1 LSYITII
8 WSVVASCALL
18 LALIYG
24 MMWVM
29 DRQARASLA
38 FACMALAIIGSVVV
52 EIGMMH
58 ARTPEAWG
66 EWVRWSQVP
75 IFVRVVA
82 TVTFIRLYF
91 GVGRNW
97 LMGLIIALRLAILLV
112 GFAVDPNFIFER
124 IDSIEQI
131 VFLGETVTVLG
142 DAVPADWQWVAT
154 FTSLLFLVFVIDASV
169 QLWRTGSSDA
179 RRKAIVIGGATFIS
193 AAVGTVYTQL
203 MIWQEIQAPVMLSPP
218 YLIMLGAMTFEL
230 SRDTLRASRLTRELR
245 DSEARL
251 DMAASAAGLGLWA
264 WDSRRRRFWMT
275 SPALGMF
282 GFKTNGW
289 VEVENVRSRI
299 HPDDVERV
307 EKVWRE
313 GAASCDEVE
322 VQFRVM
328 PPDGSTRWIAA
339 RGRAEIDSPSGV
351 MSFQGVLRDVTEQ
364 LSSREEIEELR
375 RELAHAGR
383 VSVLGTLSS
392 SLVHEL
398 SQPLGAILLN
408 TEAGELL
415 LQRPDPDLE
424 EIRQILADIRRDDSR
439 AAEVIDSLRR
449 LLKRR
454 QLEFA
459 PVSVEA
465 LVQDVAVLMKSDA
478 IARNVTLECR
488 FEAALPQVRGD
499 RVHLSQVLINMVMN
513 GMDAVADMPSSMR
526 QVTMQ
531 ARANGGDQVELA
543 VIDSGTGVPDPIM
556 PRIFEP
562 FFTTKA
568 AGMGMGLSV
577 SRTIVDAHGGK
588 LWAENRAEG
597 GATFRVTLPAMA

>member
-1 LSYITII
+1 MP
-8 WSVVASCALL
+8 A
-18 LALIYG
+18 
-24 MMWVM
+24 
-29 DRQARASLA
+29 
-38 FACMALAIIGSVVV
+38 
-52 EIGMMH
+52 
-58 ARTPEAWG
+58 
-66 EWVRWSQVP
+66 
-75 IFVRVVA
+75 
-82 TVTFIRLYF
+82 
-91 GVGRNW
+91 
-97 LMGLIIALRLAILLV
+97 
-112 GFAVDPNFIFER
+112 GFPADPNFIFKR

-131 VFLGETVTVLG
+131 TFLGETVTVLA

-154 FTSLLFLVFVIDASV
+154 FTSLLFLVFVIDASA

-179 RRKAIVIGGATFIS
+179 RRKAVVIGGATFIS
-193 AAVGTVYTQL
+193 AAIGTVYTQL
-203 MIWQEIQAPVMLSPP
+203 MIWEEIQAPVMLSPP

-289 VEVENVRSRI
+289 VEVEDVRSRI
-299 HPDDVERV
+299 HPDDVGRV

-328 PPDGSTRWIAA
+328 PPDGSTHWIAA
-339 RGRAEIDSPSGV
+339 RGRAEIDWPSGV

-364 LSSREEIEELR
+364 LRAREEIDELR

-415 LQRPDPDLE
+415 LQRPDPDLH

-459 PVSVEA
+459 PVSVAA
-465 LVQDVAVLMKSDA
+465 LVNDVAALMKSDA

-488 FEAALPQVRGD
+488 SEAALQVRGD
-499 RVHLSQVLINMVMN
+499 RVHLSQVLINMIMN
-513 GMDAVADMPSSMR
+513 GMDAVAEMPSSMR
-526 QVTMQ
+526 QVSVQ
-531 ARANGGDQVELA
+531 ARARGGGQVELA

-597 GATFRVTLPAMA
+597 GAAFRVTLPAIA

>member
-1 LSYITII
+1 
-8 WSVVASCALL
+8 
-18 LALIYG
+18 
-24 MMWVM
+24 
-29 DRQARASLA
+29 
-38 FACMALAIIGSVVV
+38 
-52 EIGMMH
+52 
-58 ARTPEAWG
+58 
-66 EWVRWSQVP
+66 
-75 IFVRVVA
+75 
-82 TVTFIRLYF
+82 
-91 GVGRNW
+91 
-97 LMGLIIALRLAILLV
+97 
-112 GFAVDPNFIFER
+112 
-124 IDSIEQI
+124 
-131 VFLGETVTVLG
+131 
-142 DAVPADWQWVAT
+142 
-154 FTSLLFLVFVIDASV
+154 
-169 QLWRTGSSDA
+169 
-179 RRKAIVIGGATFIS
+179 
-193 AAVGTVYTQL
+193 
-203 MIWQEIQAPVMLSPP
+203 
-218 YLIMLGAMTFEL
+218 
-230 SRDTLRASRLTRELR
+230 
-245 DSEARL
+245 
-251 DMAASAAGLGLWA
+251 
-264 WDSRRRRFWMT
+264 
-275 SPALGMF
+275 
-282 GFKTNGW
+282 
-289 VEVENVRSRI
+289 
-299 HPDDVERV
+299 
-307 EKVWRE
+307 
-313 GAASCDEVE
+313 
-322 VQFRVM
+322 
-328 PPDGSTRWIAA
+328 
-339 RGRAEIDSPSGV
+339 
-351 MSFQGVLRDVTEQ
+351 VLRDVTEQ
-364 LSSREEIEELR
+364 LRSREEIEELR

-408 TEAGELL
+408 AEAGELL

-439 AAEVIDSLRR
+439 AAEVIESLRR

-459 PVSVEA
+459 PVSVEG

-488 FEAALPQVRGD
+488 FEAALPQVCGD

-597 GATFRVTLPAMA
+597 GATFRVTLPVMA

>member
-1 LSYITII
+1 MSYITII
-8 WSVVASCALL
+8 WSVVAACSLL

-24 MMWVM
+24 MVWIM

-58 ARTPEAWG
+58 ATTPETWG

-75 IFVRVVA
+75 IFVRVAA
-82 TVTFIRLYF
+82 TVAFIRLYF
-91 GVGRNW
+91 GLGRTW
-97 LMGLIIALRLAILLV
+97 LMGLIIGLRLAIMLV
-112 GFAVDPNFIFER
+112 GFAVDPNFVFDR

-154 FTSLLFLVFVIDASV
+154 FTSLLFLIFVIDASV
-169 QLWRTGSSDA
+169 QLWRTGTSDA
-179 RRKAIVIGGATFIS
+179 RRKSIVIGGATFIS
-193 AAVGTVYTQL
+193 AALGTVYTQL
-203 MIWQEIQAPVMLSPP
+203 MIWEEIQAPVMLSPP

-230 SRDTLRASRLTRELR
+230 SRDTLRASRLARELR

-307 EKVWRE
+307 EMVWRE

-328 PPDGSTRWIAA
+328 PPDGPTHWIAA
-339 RGRAEIDSPSGV
+339 RGRAEIETPGGV

-408 TEAGELL
+408 AEAGELL
-415 LQRPDPDLE
+415 LQRPDPDLD
-424 EIRQILADIRRDDSR
+424 EIRQILTDIRRDDIR
-439 AAEVIDSLRR
+439 AAEVIDSLRK

-459 PVSVEA
+459 PVCVEA

-478 IARNVTLECR
+478 IARNVTLDCR
-488 FEAALPQVRGD
+488 SEAALQVRGD
-499 RVHLSQVLINMVMN
+499 RVHLSQVLINMIMN

-526 QVTMQ
+526 HVSVQ
-531 ARANGGDQVELA
+531 ARANGGGQVELA

>member
-1 LSYITII
+1 LSYITMI

-24 MMWVM
+24 MVWIM

-58 ARTPEAWG
+58 ATTPEAWG

-75 IFVRVVA
+75 IFVRVAA

-91 GVGRNW
+91 GVGRIW
-97 LMGLIIALRLAILLV
+97 LLGLIIALRLTILLV

-179 RRKAIVIGGATFIS
+179 RRKALVIGGATFIS
-193 AAVGTVYTQL
+193 AAIGTVYTQL
-203 MIWQEIQAPVMLSPP
+203 MIWEEIQAPVMLSPP

-289 VEVENVRSRI
+289 VEVEDVRSRI
-299 HPDDVERV
+299 HPDDVGRV

-328 PPDGSTRWIAA
+328 PPDGSTHWIAA
-339 RGRAEIDSPSGV
+339 RGRAEIDWPSGV

-364 LSSREEIEELR
+364 LRAREEIDELR

-415 LQRPDPDLE
+415 LQRPDPDLH

-459 PVSVEA
+459 PVSVAA
-465 LVQDVAVLMKSDA
+465 LVNDVAALMKSDA
-478 IARNVTLECR
+478 IARNVILETR
-488 FEAALPQVRGD
+488 TDAELPQVRGD

-513 GMDAVADMPSSMR
+513 GMDAVADLPSSMR
-526 QVTMQ
+526 QVTVH
-531 ARANGGDQVELA
+531 ARANGSGHVEIA
-543 VIDSGTGVPDPIM
+543 VIDSGTGVPELILS
-556 PRIFEP
+556 RIFEP

-597 GATFRVTLPAMA
+597 GATFRVTLPAIA